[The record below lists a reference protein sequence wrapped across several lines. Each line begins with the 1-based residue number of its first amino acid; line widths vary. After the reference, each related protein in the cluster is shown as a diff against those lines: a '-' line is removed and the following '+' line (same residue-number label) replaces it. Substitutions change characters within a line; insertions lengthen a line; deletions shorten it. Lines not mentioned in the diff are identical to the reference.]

1 MRKVLSTVGDDPEPP
16 PHPPHRRGADGAPA
30 LQLDAVFLGIDV
42 ERDILAHFSS
52 PAAALGER
60 TIADIPTIDRSLVSG
75 SNFSLNV
82 QGK

>member
-1 MRKVLSTVGDDPEPP
+1 M
-16 PHPPHRRGADGAPA
+16 
-30 LQLDAVFLGIDV
+30 